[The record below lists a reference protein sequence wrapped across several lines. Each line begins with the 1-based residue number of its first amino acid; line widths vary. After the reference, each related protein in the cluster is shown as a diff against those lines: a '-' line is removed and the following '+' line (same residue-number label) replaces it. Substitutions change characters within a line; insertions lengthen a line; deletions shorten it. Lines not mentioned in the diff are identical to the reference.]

1 MIRSLAII
9 TALCLFGTSASALTM
24 EECRAKYKAA
34 MDKNKAG
41 VGMSWGDFQETECG
55 IKAVEPKPAP
65 AAPVKH

>member
-1 MIRSLAII
+1 MIRSLAMI
-9 TALCLFGTSASALTM
+9 TALCLFGTSASALTT

-34 MDKNKAG
+34 MNKGG